1 MSGPINSIHGRAID
15 QNMNRF
21 ISNLPASFP
30 VAGGE
35 VRLRGALIEID
46 EATGRA
52 VRITRVD
59 EPGPS
64 SPATAEAEPK
74 IDIEQ
79 APSPEQT

>member
-1 MSGPINSIHGRAID
+1 
-15 QNMNRF
+15 MNRF
-21 ISNLPASFP
+21 VSNLPASFP

-35 VRLRGALIEID
+35 VRLRGALIKID
-46 EATGRA
+46 ETTGRA

-64 SPATAEAEPK
+64 SPATPEPEPK